1 MSAFSTELNES
12 QVKLTPAAHE
22 KMVEL
27 LSSVEDDEVKAIRV
41 FVSGGGCGGMG
52 YGMTFA
58 TDKTMY
64 DSVLQ
69 KEGFAL
75 YIDSV
80 ALNYLEGVE
89 IDFADRGVGG
99 ASFVFNNV
107 FAATGGSGTCGA
119 CGAAGGGCA

>member
-1 MSAFSTELNES
+1 MSEFSTELNES
-12 QVKLTPAAHE
+12 QIKLTPAARE

-41 FVSGGGCGGMG
+41 FVNGGGCGGMG

-58 TDKTMY
+58 NEQTSY

-69 KEGFAL
+69 EEEFAL

-80 ALNYLEGVE
+80 ALNYLAGVE